1 MLISQIENFFLEIDD
16 LIKLKL
22 QDNKTINQ
30 SDIEKKFK
38 EGKVL
43 IDKLEEDD
51 EERHGLFRYKYHT
64 TYSNYLKI
72 SGEVDKA
79 SKQENLSKKFSE
91 KPKRTDD
98 TYKTESR
105 LFMG

>member
-1 MLISQIENFFLEIDD
+1 MSISKIETFFLEIEN
-16 LIKLKL
+16 LIKLKF
-22 QDNKTINQ
+22 QDKILNQ
-30 SDIEKKFK
+30 SEIEKKFR
-38 EGKVL
+38 EGKEL